1 MNINQKSVILKVM
14 GSGIGEVSLS
24 SIASIQLDGARCV

>member
-24 SIASIQLDGARCV
+24 RIASIQWDGARCV

>member
-24 SIASIQLDGARCV
+24 RITSIQWDGARCV

>member
-1 MNINQKSVILKVM
+1 MNINQKSGILKVM

-24 SIASIQLDGARCV
+24 RTASIQLDGAHCV